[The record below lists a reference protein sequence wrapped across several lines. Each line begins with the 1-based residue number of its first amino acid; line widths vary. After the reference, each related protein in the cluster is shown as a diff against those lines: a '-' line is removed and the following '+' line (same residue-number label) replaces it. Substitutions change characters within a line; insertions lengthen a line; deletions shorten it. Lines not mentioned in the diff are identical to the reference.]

1 MGEER
6 YRFVASNEACG
17 TCLGLDGTES
27 VEPIGLPHENCN
39 CQVIKVGNCTAE
51 YDYELSTTHRYG
63 SPSGQGDYTIGA
75 EIWVTCSDG
84 TVIGESIEL
93 DGHGLPDEY
102 GDSDDLWGAVDAA
115 LEAAAS
121 ELASGCACEEDEF
134 LCC

>member
-6 YRFVASNEACG
+6 YRFVASGEACG
-17 TCLGLDGTES
+17 ICLGLDGTEQD
-27 VEPIGLPHENCN
+27 EPIALPHENCN

-51 YDYELSTTHRYG
+51 WDYESTTTRYG
-63 SPSGQGDYTIGA
+63 NPSGQGDYTMGA

-84 TVIGESIEL
+84 TVIGESIEF
-93 DGHGLPDEY
+93 DGHSLPDEY
-102 GDSDDLWGAVDAA
+102 DEADALWEALDAG

-121 ELASGCACEEDEF
+121 ELASGCTCEDEF